1 MNSSD
6 NRQIRALPPLLVV
19 VYLFV
24 TGFGLNHYPLV
35 WVDEGWIAEV
45 AAQAARGLPLGSPS
59 HGTLYQY
66 SDRLFW
72 MPPLYFYE
80 LGGLFRV
87 AGIDLLTGRWFNV
100 FVGGLSTLA
109 LFFFLRRR
117 TGSWAAWFAALFFAC
132 DTFVWK
138 SHRTIRFESL
148 LTLFG
153 ILLVIATTA
162 ALEREDDDRPT
173 RGAWFAAGLAAGLLV
188 NVHPNALVWLAAVF
202 AMALVQRG
210 RRLFRTG
217 GAWLALTVAF
227 LMALPYLL
235 YLGTDS
241 AHGFANVIGQNSY
254 HLEHGAAEGWAPLR
268 EWRRWAD
275 FFVMPARLPA
285 LLAWAAIVWMAFRM
299 VGRGGSAPDSR
310 NMPDTDEATARRLAP
325 YLAALGTYVTL
336 LAFLPNKTLLY
347 LGGAAPFVAILGAL
361 AWHGAGGRGVAGDA
375 GAVRSAGAD
384 GVAAAP
390 VGRGTL
396 VVRAALVAGV
406 LASLVVNAAIL
417 WRARDCWATE
427 DLAAIRAVL
436 QPDDRVAGTFV
447 TWWATQPA
455 SAAEPPRP
463 FHEFSRGATRE
474 AVAHFAPTVIVLGD
488 RQWEQ
493 EVPTRFGPLDREL
506 VAPGGPLDGRE
517 PALSLPGSCLGPVRV
532 YAVRPVPPS
541 RPVPPATGGDAGGA
555 AGD

>member
-1 MNSSD
+1 MNRTAD
-6 NRQIRALPPLLVV
+6 NLKRVAPLLLVV
-19 VYLFV
+19 VYLLV
-24 TGFGLNHYPLV
+24 TGTGLNHYPLV

-59 HGTLYQY
+59 HGTLYHY

-87 AGIDLLTGRWFNV
+87 AGVDLLTGRSFNV

-153 ILLVIATTA
+153 ILLVVAVTA
-162 ALEREDDDRPT
+162 ALEREEHDRPT
-173 RGAWFAAGLAAGLLV
+173 RGAWFAAGLAAGLAI
-188 NVHPNALVWLAAVF
+188 NVHPNALVWLVAVL
-202 AMALVQRG
+202 AMAFVQRG
-210 RRLFRTG
+210 PRLLRTG
-217 GAWLALTVAF
+217 GAWLALIVAF

-235 YLGTDS
+235 YLGTD
-241 AHGFANVIGQNSY
+241 APNGFANVIGQNSY
-254 HLEHGAAEGWAPLR
+254 HLEHGAALGPAPLR

-285 LLAWAAIVWMAFRM
+285 LLAWLTIVGLALRLVGQRAAPRPADIVPVDDAMA
-299 VGRGGSAPDSR
+299 
-310 NMPDTDEATARRLAP
+310 TIEATARRLAP
-325 YLAALGTYVTL
+325 YLAALGAYVTL

-347 LGGAAPFVAILGAL
+347 LAGGTPFVAILGAL
-361 AWHGAGGRGVAGDA
+361 LWDG
-375 GAVRSAGAD
+375 AGAD
-384 GVAAAP
+384 ARPGADDGRPGVIAQPSATERLA
-390 VGRGTL
+390 RG
-396 VVRAALVAGV
+396 ALIAGV
-406 LASLVVNAAIL
+406 LASLAVNAGIL
-417 WRARDCWATE
+417 WRSRDCRATE

-436 QPDDRVAGTFV
+436 RPDDRVAGTFV
-447 TWWATQPA
+447 TWWATQPV
-455 SAAEPPRP
+455 SAALPPRP
-463 FHEFSRGATRE
+463 FHEFSRGASLE
-474 AVAHFAPTVIVLGD
+474 AVTRFGPTVILLGD

-506 VAPGGPLDGRE
+506 SGAGGPLDGRT
-517 PALSLPGSCLGPVRV
+517 PGLSLPGSCLGPVRV
-532 YAVRPVPPS
+532 YALR
-541 RPVPPATGGDAGGA
+541 
-555 AGD
+555 